1 MTDTPQDAPDTILAA
16 VGLPDGEVVV
26 TPGDAKDEKVVYD
39 YDKDGQYT
47 GWHKELV

>member
-1 MTDTPQDAPDTILAA
+1 MADTPQEAPDTITAA
-16 VGLPDGEVVV
+16 VGASDSEVFV
-26 TPGDAKDEKVVYD
+26 TPGDARDEKVVYD

>member
-1 MTDTPQDAPDTILAA
+1 MAEDTTSSIESL
-16 VGLPDGEVVV
+16 VGLPDGDVVP

-39 YDKDGQYT
+39 YDDNGQFT